1 MSCEAAIEDG
11 FNNPFETFNAIKGLG
26 NNQNFF
32 KPQMYNENDTR
43 NKFWDVGKNN
53 GFFKL
58 KIWKQIVMK

>member
-1 MSCEAAIEDG
+1 
-11 FNNPFETFNAIKGLG
+11 
-26 NNQNFF
+26 
-32 KPQMYNENDTR
+32 MYNENDTG